1 MNFDD
6 LKDAWANDRISDAGL
21 PMKAVPTGAASSAVS
36 EVRKNMRR
44 ELIAHIG
51 GLVILIFVFVIT
63 PKNTLS
69 LYIAAVAIFI
79 LIIQT
84 VYYFSR
90 FYLFYKA
97 IGRCDLTLKQSIHK
111 IAYELELNIEIYKTF
126 NFCAVPLIVL
136 IIAGGVLDLRS
147 TSLLLVFAML
157 ACAQIVVVLVLKLH
171 LHNRYGRHLA
181 ELKKI
186 MDDLASEE

>member
-6 LKDAWANDRISDAGL
+6 LKDAWANERLSDAGL
-21 PMKAVPTGAASSAVS
+21 PLKTVPTGASSSAVS
-36 EVRKNMRR
+36 KIRKNMRR
-44 ELIAHIG
+44 ELIAQIAG
-51 GLVILIFVFVIT
+51 FVILIYAFVIT
-63 PKNTLS
+63 PRGTLS
-69 LYIAAVAIFI
+69 LYIAAIAIFI

-97 IGRCDLTLKQSIHK
+97 IGRCDLTLRQSIYK

-136 IIAGGVLDLRS
+136 IIAGGGLDLGS
-147 TSLLLVFAML
+147 TSLLIVFAML
-157 ACAQIVVVLVLKLH
+157 AGAQIVVIFVLKLH
-171 LHNRYGRHLA
+171 LHSRYGRHLA

-186 MDDLASEE
+186 MEDLEREE

>member
-1 MNFDD
+1 MNFDE
-6 LKDAWANDRISDAGL
+6 LKDAWANEKSGDAGL
-21 PMKAVPTGAASSAVS
+21 PLKRVPSGATFSAVS
-36 EVRKNMRR
+36 EIRKNMRR
-44 ELIAHIG
+44 ELIAQIG
-51 GLVILIFVFVIT
+51 GFVILIFVFVIT
-63 PKNTLS
+63 PKSPLS

-97 IGRCDLTLKQSIHK
+97 IGRRDLALRRSIYK

-136 IIAGGVLDLRS
+136 IIAGSGLDLRS

-157 ACAQIVVVLVLKLH
+157 AGAQIVVVLVLKLH
-171 LHNRYGRHLA
+171 LDTRYGRHLT

-186 MDDLASEE
+186 MEDLEGEE

>member
-6 LKDAWANDRISDAGL
+6 LKDAWANDSLSDAGL
-21 PMKAVPTGAASSAVS
+21 PLKTIPSGATSSAVS
-36 EVRKNMRR
+36 QIRKNMRR
-44 ELIAHIG
+44 ELIAQIAG
-51 GLVILIFVFVIT
+51 FVILIFVFVIT
-63 PKNTLS
+63 PKNPLS
-69 LYIAAVAIFI
+69 LYIAAIAIFI

-97 IGRCDLTLKQSIHK
+97 IGRRDLSLRQSIYK

-136 IIAGGVLDLRS
+136 VIAGGALDLRS

-157 ACAQIVVVLVLKLH
+157 AGAQIVVVLVLKVH
-171 LHNRYGRHLA
+171 LHTRYGRHLA

-186 MDDLASEE
+186 MEDLADEE